1 MEQVLI
7 YRDVRYV
14 IGPEQD
20 GHRVWTVE
28 ASQECGIAVGSGARG
43 SFKAAVMAAR
53 QAIDQRLGDTPGA
66 STAA

>member
-1 MEQVLI
+1 MEQILI

-20 GHRVWTVE
+20 GHRVWTVD
-28 ASQECGIAVGSGARG
+28 AGQERGIAVGSGVRG

-53 QAIDQRLGDTPGA
+53 EAIDRRLADDPGA
-66 STAA
+66 SSAA